1 MRSKAQD
8 ERERGGGKE
17 LEEAAKVFAPI
28 KQSESIEMP
37 DNGAALFE

>member
-8 ERERGGGKE
+8 EEGGGEGK

-37 DNGAALFE
+37 DIGAALFE